1 MGAHTLKS
9 AQGLLD
15 QDGVKDVK
23 FLFKLEALSLP
34 MSDLEDDLADVL
46 SKFHDG
52 KRTVITHLPSEE
64 LTACN

>member
-9 AQGLLD
+9 AQSLLD

-52 KRTVITHLPSEE
+52 KRTAVTQLPSEE
-64 LTACN
+64 LTVCN

>member
-9 AQGLLD
+9 AQSLLD

-52 KRTVITHLPSEE
+52 KRTVATQLPSEE
-64 LTACN
+64 LTVCN

>member
-1 MGAHTLKS
+1 MNTNSLQQVQTNLNS
-9 AQGLLD
+9 
-15 QDGVKDVK
+15 DGVKDVK
-23 FLFKLEALSLP
+23 FLFKLEALSRP

-52 KRTVITHLPSEE
+52 KRTVITQLPSEE